1 MPIYNY
7 LFSAAL
13 AFLALT
19 DAASAS
25 TEACL
30 PTNERKNGMNINFY
44 EYALG
49 DESTYTDPTYMASG
63 YANTKKLGSV
73 SGQTDLSIYYNT
85 PCDTYNSCNDPTPV
99 TEMALMKRYDENCP
113 TETEPVYASIKRD
126 TDDCDRDAAYWS
138 SDLFGFYTTPT
149 NVTIEMTGYFLPPE
163 DGSYTF
169 TFPMVDDSA
178 ILSIGGDTAFGCCA
192 QEELPATSTDFTVDG
207 VGKQFGYVE
216 GSKYMYAG
224 YYYPMKIV
232 FSNANSSA
240 TLPIGMTLPNGSTI
254 YDNYEGYVYSFDNNL
269 AQANCDVTNP
279 ENNTITG
286 ILTTTTEPWTG
297 VYTTTDTKT
306 STITGLNSLPTVET
320 IIEVKTPTGVSSSS
334 VPSTEVTTGSTTSST
349 PVTTISSTTSS
360 NVTSSV
366 ATSSAV
372 SSSVVSSFVVSS
384 SASTSSDETSSASS
398 STVTSS
404 DVTSSAVSSSVVT
417 SSATSTPATII
428 SSINSSNVT
437 SSVATSSAVSSS
449 VATSSDVTSS
459 ASSSTITSS
468 DVTSSAVSSSVV
480 TSSATSTP
488 VTTISSTTSSNVTS
502 SVASSSA
509 VSSSVVSSSAVSSS
523 VVSSSAV
530 SSSVVSFSAVSSSVV
545 SSSAVSSSVVSSS
558 AVSSSVVSS
567 SDVTSSG
574 SSRFSK
580 SSKTSTAPST
590 YSTATPIYPM
600 NQTVVTSSASSTL
613 ATSGS
618 SILLESSRS
627 STIGPIFRTVSESSA
642 GSAVSTATSADPAVS
657 SSTSSADPTTS
668 SSTSSA
674 NPTVSSSGPSADPTI
689 SSFTTGSED
698 HESTVSSTSAR
709 TSSASNSS
717 DNQSKIIST
726 STIYSNNFET
736 TTVSASISSKS
747 PSSHSLLSISSTPAI
762 TDTKSSGMKTET
774 TSSAIGSTPSSMKTE
789 VITSSSASSFKGQET
804 TSEDATSAS
813 YRDRTTIEKV
823 TSAVTTGEKTSLIT
837 VTFCE
842 SGVCSE
848 TATSAI
854 FSTATTTVSGVAT
867 EYTTWCPVSTNKPTK
882 QTTLVTVTS
891 CESGVCSETAS
902 PAIVSTATTVVNDA
916 VTAYTTWCPLT
927 TNRVTVSA
935 STTTGV
941 TDNSV
946 NPEAAETKTVT
957 HSNDVP
963 SISESGHAEAHPTTM
978 ADAIGHSSSVPS
990 VSGTANTKGFAS
1002 SNLNTAYEH
1011 PRSTSISDVV
1021 GSNTASLE
1029 ISSYAGSANGLVAN
1043 SALSVFI
1050 ASILLAFF

>member
-417 SSATSTPATII
+417 SSATSTP
-428 SSINSSNVT
+428 
-437 SSVATSSAVSSS
+437 
-449 VATSSDVTSS
+449 
-459 ASSSTITSS
+459 
-468 DVTSSAVSSSVV
+468 
-480 TSSATSTP
+480 

-502 SVASSSA
+502 SVASS
-509 VSSSVVSSSAVSSS
+509 
-523 VVSSSAV
+523 
-530 SSSVVSFSAVSSSVV
+530 SAVSSSVV